1 MAVSPSYLAD
11 KSALA
16 RMTHADVAERLAPL
30 ILGGQVATCAV
41 SSPVDLEVLYSA
53 RSLGDYEEILV
64 ERGALPT
71 LPLTETVAS
80 RALDVQ
86 HLLARRGQ
94 HRVPV
99 PDLLIAATAEVNGV
113 AVIHYDAD
121 YDRIARV
128 TGQPAEWVVPRGSI

>member
-1 MAVSPSYLAD
+1 MAVSPTYLAD

-16 RMTHADVAERLAPL
+16 RMTHTAVAERLAPL

-41 SSPVDLEVLYSA
+41 IDLEVLYSA

-64 ERGALPT
+64 ERGALPA
-71 LPLTETVAS
+71 LPLTEAVAS
-80 RALDVQ
+80 RALNVQ
-86 HLLARRGQ
+86 HLLAHRGQ

-121 YDRIARV
+121 YDRIAQA

>member
-16 RMTHADVAERLAPL
+16 RMTRAKVAERLAPL

-41 SSPVDLEVLYSA
+41 IDLEVLYSA
-53 RSLGDYEEILV
+53 RSFGDYEQILA
-64 ERGALPT
+64 ERGALPA
-71 LPLTETVAS
+71 LELTETVGS
-80 RALDVQ
+80 RAVDVQ
-86 HLLARRGQ
+86 HQLARRGQ

-99 PDLLIAATAEVNGV
+99 PDLLIAATAEIYGV

-121 YDRIARV
+121 YDRIAQI
-128 TGQPAEWVVPRGSI
+128 TGQPTEWVAPRGSI